1 MDTKEM
7 RNELIEDQT
16 KLAEEVVKLRKERT
30 TINARIKEV
39 NTELDANKRLLR
51 AIDGR
56 KKKVTLELA
65 G

>member
-1 MDTKEM
+1 M

-39 NTELDANKRLLR
+39 NAELEANKRLLR
-51 AIDGR
+51 AIEGR
-56 KKKVTLELA
+56 KRKVTLELA